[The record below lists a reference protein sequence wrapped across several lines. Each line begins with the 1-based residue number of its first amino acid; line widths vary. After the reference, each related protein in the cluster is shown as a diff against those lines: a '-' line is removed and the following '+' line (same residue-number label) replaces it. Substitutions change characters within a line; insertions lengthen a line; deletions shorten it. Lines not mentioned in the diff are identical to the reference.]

1 MAVVKLENGELRDQ
15 IREAVYDSFVADGSP
30 TGAGLTGQI
39 NFFTTLQNPG
49 GTPKSLARTN
59 LEQAGQFTAYNSFRV
74 QGISMDVQN
83 FNYALKDAIPAIQR
97 NASIQFV
104 IGTKVYYKGPM
115 SFVMGRMHE
124 FASVIA
130 AEADGSRISQR
141 AGELAVQGVVLE
153 GKHSVDIE
161 PLYTFRVVYELLRTD
176 CNAADLAALDYA
188 APGRLILVASL
199 KGLRRRPVQ

>member
-15 IREAVYDSFVADGSP
+15 IREAVYDSYIADGP
-30 TGAGLTGQI
+30 TPGLQGQI
-39 NFFTTLQNPG
+39 NFFTSLQNPN

-74 QGISMDVQN
+74 QGVSMDVQN
-83 FNYALKDAIPAIQR
+83 FDDTILDAIPAIQR

-115 SFVMGRMHE
+115 TFVMGRIHE
-124 FASVIA
+124 FSSGINRV
-130 AEADGSRISQR
+130 SQR
-141 AGELAVQGVVLE
+141 AGEVAVQGVVLE

-161 PLYTFRVVYELLRTD
+161 PLYTFRVVYELLASD
-176 CNAADLAALDYA
+176 CNAADTAALSYA
-188 APGRLILVASL
+188 AGRLILVASL

>member
-15 IREAVYDSFVADGSP
+15 IREAVYDSHVADGP
-30 TGAGLTGQI
+30 APGLIGQI
-39 NFFTTLQNPG
+39 NFFSSITNPT

-74 QGISMDVQN
+74 QGLSMDVQN
-83 FNYALKDAIPAIQR
+83 FDYALKNAIPAIQR
-97 NASIQFV
+97 NSSVQLV

-115 SFVMGRMHE
+115 TFVMGRMHE

-161 PLYTFRVVYELLRTD
+161 PLYTFRLQYDLLATD
-176 CNAADLAALDYA
+176 ASAADTAALTYA
-188 APGRLILVASL
+188 AGRLILVASL